1 MYNKNG
7 LPCVFV
13 SVMPKSINSL
23 FTEKS
28 VNIML
33 KKVQQEYS
41 NIIKDVKIVS
51 DSSIKSILK
60 SIAPTYEPMLWG
72 SGSSK
77 IKDYALQLEYIKKKN
92 VPLRISDELRLVEIP
107 SYYKSK
113 DVISAIDNLDFNKF
127 KEMVPNSIASE
138 FFNLQGRFKAIGNN

>member
-1 MYNKNG
+1 
-7 LPCVFV
+7 
-13 SVMPKSINSL
+13 MPKSINSL

-41 NIIKDVKIVS
+41 NIIKDVKIIS
-51 DSSIKSILK
+51 DSSIKSIIK
-60 SIAPTYEPMLWG
+60 SISPEYDPILWG

-77 IKDYALQLEYIKKKN
+77 IKDYALQLEYIKNKN
-92 VPLRISDELRLVEIP
+92 IPLRISNNLKLVEIP

-127 KEMVPNSIASE
+127 KEMVPKSIASE
-138 FFNLQGRFKAIGNN
+138 FFNLQREIESNRK